1 MTHVTEYLN
10 GNLNIVP
17 LCRKMQYGPSSGISF
32 RRDALCGFY
41 AKCQVVELTAKAAS
55 YNQLSLQALLCLFKC
70 YGSLQTKWESQALLT
85 AVPVRHSC
93 THNTVLVC

>member
-1 MTHVTEYLN
+1 
-10 GNLNIVP
+10 
-17 LCRKMQYGPSSGISF
+17 MQYGPLSGISF

-85 AVPVRHSC
+85 AESCRTDFGQPSSELLHAQHSPC
-93 THNTVLVC
+93 LLTG